1 MLRSPIICVL
11 GHVDHGKTRL
21 LDQIRGTG
29 MVAKEAGRIT
39 QHVGASILPKE
50 IIDRKC
56 GKLLKKY
63 GFDITL
69 PGLLFID
76 TPGHEAFSNLRKR
89 GGVISDLAVLVIDI
103 TQGVQPQTIESIEIL
118 KENKV
123 PFIIAANKI
132 DVIQGWISNENKSFT
147 ETFSKQRDFVQEDLD
162 NKIYNLVGKLGEYG
176 FNSERFD
183 RIEDLTKNIIIVPI
197 SAETGEGFEEL
208 LMFLS
213 GLAEKFMKEKLDVNI
228 DGPAKGT
235 VLEVKEIKGLGT
247 TLDVILYEGKIK
259 QGDTIAAATKNDVV
273 ITTVRSLL
281 LPAPLEEIRDTSK
294 KFKSVKEV
302 YAASGIKIAGPDL
315 EDVLA
320 GSPLIVVEDVEEAK
334 KDVRKELDELKI
346 HTDKTGVILKADALG
361 SLEAIV
367 KLFGDSIKV
376 KKADVGLVTKYDL
389 VEASSVK
396 QEDPFLGVIFSF
408 NQKNTDEIKKDAKSI
423 GIPLFESDVIYRLK
437 EMYEEFEKQE
447 KKNQKD
453 AKLKKYIMPAKLH
466 VLPGCIFRAT
476 KPAVVGVKVMSGEI
490 KSGYPLIRQN
500 NQKIG
505 NIDSIQDKKKTI
517 DIAEEGQEVAI
528 AISGAT
534 VGRNL
539 KENDIL
545 FTDVPK
551 KQLRELIGQGD
562 NEELIYEILKIK
574 EE

>member
-39 QHVGASILPKE
+39 QHVGASILPKK
-50 IIDRKC
+50 IIDKKC
-56 GKLLKKY
+56 GKLLQKY
-63 GFDITL
+63 GFDVTI

-89 GGVISDLAVLVIDI
+89 GGVISDLAVLVVDI

-213 GLAEKFMKEKLDVNI
+213 GLAEKFMKEKLDINI
-228 DGPAKGT
+228 EGPAKGT

-320 GSPLIVVEDVEEAK
+320 GSPLIVVEDVEKAK
-334 KDVRKELDELKI
+334 ESIRKELDELKI
-346 HTDKTGVILKADALG
+346 HTDKTGVIIKADALG
-361 SLEAIV
+361 SLEAII
-367 KLFGDSIKV
+367 KLFGKSIKV
-376 KKADVGLVTKYDL
+376 KKADVGLVSKYDL
-389 VEASSVK
+389 VEAASVK

-408 NQKNTDEIKKDAKSI
+408 NQKNTDEIRKDAKSRN
-423 GIPLFESDVIYRLK
+423 IPLFESDVIYRLK

-447 KKNQKD
+447 NKNQKD
-453 AKLKKYIMPAKLH
+453 AKLKKYIMPAKIH
-466 VLPGCIFRAT
+466 VLPGCVFRAN
-476 KPAVVGVKVMSGEI
+476 KPAVVGVKVIGGAI

-528 AISGAT
+528 AISSAT

-551 KQLRELIGQGD
+551 KQLRELLGQSD
-562 NEELIYEILKIK
+562 NEELIYEILEIK